1 MATDRLS
8 DLPHDL
14 LQHILSFAPAREAA
28 ASAILSRQWRP
39 LWRRTSAVNLDT
51 RPYLPANSKGEHHRL
66 RSSPLDAFFYDALA
80 ALAAVPRRT
89 PLKRL
94 TLYLVLDGSTNGGA
108 DYAEPRDGHMV
119 ANILAADSATAQLEE
134 LIIGCRYDSPKY
146 GLPLASMTCA
156 ATLRVLELEQCKLQ
170 PPSAPSLAFPR
181 LTDLRLR
188 NCFFMEGY
196 LQAMVDAAPALTSLL
211 LINVAQKP
219 LEPLDPADDILYYD
233 MPTYRR
239 LPLRLRCLTGTV
251 LELEAYPQKHE
262 LQAYG
267 HIGIQLDMPSLRS
280 FRYHGRSLKLSLIS
294 PAPGLARVDVDA
306 TYKGDLPWS
315 LYEPMPP
322 MLTSFS
328 TTRALKLT
336 ISAIKD
342 ILDGEKEHGGV
353 ILPTFPNLKLL
364 HLDVIHE
371 HESSSSMALSM
382 ARLLRSCPAMSELR
396 LMMWWNYN
404 YLLEGENKDPG
415 TTPFAQSMD
424 RFEMLASKAS
434 SRSNSK
440 VSELP
445 AALSDNCASFTGLQT
460 SLRKVTLLF
469 NTKEVDCFQVQ
480 LAKFL
485 VENAMVLEEMHIDDG
500 NQFWPEHI
508 RHKLARWRA
517 ESFRARNLPDTA
529 GFQVHQLNLW

>member
-1 MATDRLS
+1 
-8 DLPHDL
+8 
-14 LQHILSFAPAREAA
+14 
-28 ASAILSRQWRP
+28 
-39 LWRRTSAVNLDT
+39 
-51 RPYLPANSKGEHHRL
+51 
-66 RSSPLDAFFYDALA
+66 
-80 ALAAVPRRT
+80 
-89 PLKRL
+89 
-94 TLYLVLDGSTNGGA
+94 
-108 DYAEPRDGHMV
+108 
-119 ANILAADSATAQLEE
+119 
-134 LIIGCRYDSPKY
+134 
-146 GLPLASMTCA
+146 
-156 ATLRVLELEQCKLQ
+156 
-170 PPSAPSLAFPR
+170 
-181 LTDLRLR
+181 
-188 NCFFMEGY
+188 
-196 LQAMVDAAPALTSLL
+196 
-211 LINVAQKP
+211 
-219 LEPLDPADDILYYD
+219 

-239 LPLRLRCLTGTV
+239 LPLCLRCLTCTV

-280 FRYHGRSLKLSLIS
+280 FRYHGHPVKLSLIS

-306 TYKGDLPWS
+306 TYKGDSPQ
-315 LYEPMPP
+315 PMPR

-336 ISAIKD
+336 VNAMED

-364 HLDVIHE
+364 HLDVFHE
-371 HESSSSMALSM
+371 HKSSSSMALSM

-404 YLLEGENKDPG
+404 YLLEGENKDPA

-434 SRSNSK
+434 SRSSSK

-445 AALSDNCASFTGLQT
+445 AALSGNCASFTYLQT